1 MNELCEGHLKI
12 VGGGGKLILPSGCP
26 SDNFG
31 CPSDNFGFL
40 AYFEH

>member
-12 VGGGGKLILPSGCP
+12 VGGKLILPSGCP

-31 CPSDNFGFL
+31 FL